1 MRFLHL
7 SDLHIGKRVNEYSM
21 TEDQRFILGQILK
34 LAEEAKPDAV
44 LIAGDLYDRSVPPGE
59 AVGLLDDFLTEL
71 CARGTPVFAVSGNH
85 DSPERLEFGSR
96 IMRKNGVALAGA
108 FRGRPDETVLADRF
122 GPVHLYLLP
131 FLKPASAAPFF
142 GEEAGTTQD
151 AVRCA
156 LAAGNVDPRERNV
169 LVAHQFVTARGV
181 RPERCDSE
189 TLAVGGSD
197 EVDSSLFGAFDYVAL
212 GHLHGPQHIGR
223 PEVRYAGSPLKYSFS
238 EARQQKSVTLAELG
252 EKGKVEITPLPLT
265 PLHDMREIRGPIDE
279 LTRPEI
285 AAQGAADDYIR
296 AVLTD
301 RREVADAVGRL
312 RAVYPNLMRIDFGS
326 LGARAPED
334 SDSAASGDLEH
345 RTPEDLFA
353 EFYRKQN
360 GRDLPETERAELE
373 KAVRAAESAEKEEEE
388 P

>member
-21 TEDQRFILGQILK
+21 TEDQRFILRQILG
-34 LAEEAKPDAV
+34 LAEDTRPDAV

-71 CARGTPVFAVSGNH
+71 CARGVPVFAVSGNH

-96 IMRKNGVALAGA
+96 IMRKNGVVLAGA
-108 FRGRPDETVLADRF
+108 FRGRPDEAVLSDRF

-142 GEEAGTTQD
+142 GDEADTTEN

-156 LAAGNVDPRERNV
+156 LRACRIDPAERNV
-169 LVAHQFVTARGV
+169 LVAHQFVTDRG
-181 RPERCDSE
+181 RQPQRCDSE
-189 TLAVGGSD
+189 TLSLGGSD
-197 EVDSSLFGAFDYVAL
+197 EVDVSAFGAFDYVAL

-238 EARQQKSVTLAELG
+238 EARQKKSVTLAELG
-252 EKGKVEITPLPLT
+252 EKGKIEITPLPLT
-265 PLHDMREIRGPIDE
+265 PLHDMREIRGPIGA

-285 AAQGAADDYIR
+285 AAQGPADDYIR

-301 RREVADAVGRL
+301 GGEVADAVGRL
-312 RAVYPNLMRIDFGS
+312 RAVYPNLMRIDFEAAGTP
-326 LGARAPED
+326 AAAD
-334 SDSAASGDLEH
+334 SRSAASGDLAH

-353 EFYRKQN
+353 EFYRKQH
-360 GRDLPETERAELE
+360 GRELPEPERAELE
-373 KAVRAAESAEKEEEE
+373 KAVLAAEREDEEA
-388 P
+388 

>member
-21 TEDQRFILGQILK
+21 TEDQRFILRQILG
-34 LAEEAKPDAV
+34 LAEDTRPDAV

-71 CARGTPVFAVSGNH
+71 CARGVPVFAVSGNH

-96 IMRKNGVALAGA
+96 IMRKNGVVLAGA
-108 FRGRPDETVLADRF
+108 FRGRPDVAVLSDRF

-142 GEEAGTTQD
+142 GDEADTTEN

-156 LAAGNVDPRERNV
+156 LHACRIDPAERNV
-169 LVAHQFVTARGV
+169 LVAHQFVTDRG
-181 RPERCDSE
+181 RQPQRCDSE
-189 TLAVGGSD
+189 TLSLGGSD
-197 EVDSSLFGAFDYVAL
+197 EVDVSAFGAFDYVAL

-238 EARQQKSVTLAELG
+238 EARQKKSVTLAELG
-252 EKGKVEITPLPLT
+252 EKGKIEITPLPLT
-265 PLHDMREIRGPIDE
+265 PLHDMREIRGPIGA

-285 AAQGAADDYIR
+285 AAQGPADDYIR

-301 RREVADAVGRL
+301 GGEVADAVGRL
-312 RAVYPNLMRIDFGS
+312 RAVYPNLMRIDFEAAGTP
-326 LGARAPED
+326 AAED
-334 SDSAASGDLEH
+334 SRSAASGDLAH

-353 EFYRKQN
+353 EFYRKQH
-360 GRDLPETERAELE
+360 GRELPEPERAELE
-373 KAVRAAESAEKEEEE
+373 KAVLAAEREEEE
-388 P
+388 A

>member
-21 TEDQRFILGQILK
+21 TEDQRFILRQILG
-34 LAEEAKPDAV
+34 LAEETRPDAV

-71 CARGTPVFAVSGNH
+71 CARGVPVFAVSGNH

-96 IMRKNGVALAGA
+96 IMRKNGVVLAGA
-108 FRGRPDETVLADRF
+108 FRGRPDVAVLSDRF

-142 GEEAGTTQD
+142 GDEADTTEN

-156 LAAGNVDPRERNV
+156 LHACRIDPAERNV
-169 LVAHQFVTARGV
+169 LVAHQFVTDRG
-181 RPERCDSE
+181 RQPQRCDSE
-189 TLAVGGSD
+189 TLSLGGSD
-197 EVDSSLFGAFDYVAL
+197 EVDVSAFGAFDYVAL

-238 EARQQKSVTLAELG
+238 EARQKKSVTLAELG
-252 EKGKVEITPLPLT
+252 EKGKIEITPLPLT
-265 PLHDMREIRGPIDE
+265 PLHDMREIRGPIGA

-285 AAQGAADDYIR
+285 AAQGPADDYIR

-301 RREVADAVGRL
+301 GGEVADAVGRL
-312 RAVYPNLMRIDFGS
+312 RAVYPNLMRIDFEAAGTP
-326 LGARAPED
+326 AAED
-334 SDSAASGDLEH
+334 SRSAASGDLTH
-345 RTPEDLFA
+345 RTPEDLFT
-353 EFYRKQN
+353 EFYRKQH
-360 GRDLPETERAELE
+360 GRELPEPERAELE
-373 KAVRAAESAEKEEEE
+373 KAVLAAEREDEEA
-388 P
+388 

>member
-21 TEDQRFILGQILK
+21 TEDQRFILRQILG
-34 LAEEAKPDAV
+34 LAEETRPDAV

-71 CARGTPVFAVSGNH
+71 CARGVPVFAVSGNH

-96 IMRKNGVALAGA
+96 IMRKNGVVLAGA
-108 FRGRPDETVLADRF
+108 FRGRPDEAVLSDRF

-142 GEEAGTTQD
+142 GDEADTTEN

-156 LAAGNVDPRERNV
+156 LRACRIDPAERNV
-169 LVAHQFVTARGV
+169 LVAHQFVTDRG
-181 RPERCDSE
+181 RQPQRCDSE
-189 TLAVGGSD
+189 TLSLGGSD
-197 EVDSSLFGAFDYVAL
+197 EVDVSAFGAFDYVAL

-238 EARQQKSVTLAELG
+238 EARQKKSVTLAELG
-252 EKGKVEITPLPLT
+252 EKGKIEITPLPLT
-265 PLHDMREIRGPIDE
+265 PLHDMREIRGPIGA

-285 AAQGAADDYIR
+285 AAQGPADDYIR

-301 RREVADAVGRL
+301 GGEVADAVGRL
-312 RAVYPNLMRIDFGS
+312 RAVYPNLMRIDFEAAGTP
-326 LGARAPED
+326 AAED
-334 SDSAASGDLEH
+334 SRSAASGDLTH
-345 RTPEDLFA
+345 RTPEDLFT
-353 EFYRKQN
+353 EFYRKQH
-360 GRDLPETERAELE
+360 GRELPEPERAELE
-373 KAVRAAESAEKEEEE
+373 KAVLAAEREEEE
-388 P
+388 A

>member
-21 TEDQRFILGQILK
+21 TEDQRFILRQILG
-34 LAEEAKPDAV
+34 LAEDTRPDAV

-71 CARGTPVFAVSGNH
+71 CARGVPVFAVSGNH

-96 IMRKNGVALAGA
+96 IMRKNGVVLAGA
-108 FRGRPDETVLADRF
+108 FRGRPDVAVLSDRF

-142 GEEAGTTQD
+142 GDEADTTEN

-156 LAAGNVDPRERNV
+156 LRACRIDPAERNV
-169 LVAHQFVTARGV
+169 LVAHQFVTDRG
-181 RPERCDSE
+181 RQPQRCDSE
-189 TLAVGGSD
+189 TLSLGGSD
-197 EVDSSLFGAFDYVAL
+197 EVDVSAFGAFDYVAL

-238 EARQQKSVTLAELG
+238 EARQKKSVTLAELG
-252 EKGKVEITPLPLT
+252 EKGKIEITPLPLT
-265 PLHDMREIRGPIDE
+265 PLHDMREIRGPIGA

-285 AAQGAADDYIR
+285 AAQGPADDYIR

-301 RREVADAVGRL
+301 GGEVADAVGRL
-312 RAVYPNLMRIDFGS
+312 RAVYPNLMRIDFEAAGTP
-326 LGARAPED
+326 AAED
-334 SDSAASGDLEH
+334 SRSAASGDLTH

-353 EFYRKQN
+353 EFYRKQH
-360 GRDLPETERAELE
+360 GRELPEPERAELE
-373 KAVRAAESAEKEEEE
+373 KAVLAAEREDEEA
-388 P
+388 